1 MKAFSFL
8 CVFFLP
14 IRLLDSHKIVFLHT
28 LIISVM
34 KTEFSLRKDQE
45 YIHLIQ
51 LLKATNMVDSGA
63 LAQDLVVEG
72 EVRVNGEVEYQKRK
86 KIRKGDRVEIWDE
99 EIEII

>member
-1 MKAFSFL
+1 
-8 CVFFLP
+8 
-14 IRLLDSHKIVFLHT
+14 
-28 LIISVM
+28 M